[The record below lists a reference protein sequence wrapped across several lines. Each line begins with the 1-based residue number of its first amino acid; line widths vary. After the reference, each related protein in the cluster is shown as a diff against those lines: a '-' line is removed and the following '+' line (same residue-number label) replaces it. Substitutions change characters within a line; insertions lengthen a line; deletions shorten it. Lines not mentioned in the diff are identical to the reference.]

1 MPTSTAIASPTS
13 PLLFPCLVCGGGI
26 VTRTSREEFLQ
37 FHCAGHAGSNLF
49 LLKFVPGPSGRQA
62 PSWILDRS
70 GGFREVR
77 LIRTRRAWAAGLRWL
92 WDFTLAECEVRPP
105 QNLTAG
111 ELIGKLGNLK
121 GRPPFQTA
129 GHLRGFLEKLPPDQV
144 FDERLFGEF
153 WRQFSYPITPEQ
165 WHEHYP

>member
-1 MPTSTAIASPTS
+1 MTSPTS

-26 VTRTSREEFLQ
+26 LTRTSRDEFLQ
-37 FHCAGHAGSNLF
+37 FHCAGHGGGNTF
-49 LLKFVPGPSGRQA
+49 LLKFIPGPSGRRA
-62 PSWILDRS
+62 PGWLIDRS

-92 WDFTLAECEVRPP
+92 WDFTLAECAVQPP
-105 QNLTAG
+105 ERLTAA
-111 ELIGKLGNLK
+111 ELIGKLGDIK

-129 GHLRGFLEKLPPDQV
+129 GQLRGFLERLAPDQR
-144 FDERLFGEF
+144 FDENRFGEF
-153 WRQFSYPITPEQ
+153 WRQFSYALKPEQ